1 MLVSLVLAVVPCRL
15 RGSGAVSTIFVCRW
29 CCALLCAQ
37 LQCVL
42 SKPMHSCHNL
52 PVQHQGFQQ
61 HVVAHISI
69 VMLYY
74 RLLQQR
80 LYSSFE
86 RVLRDER
93 TVHLIGG
100 VCPSNFAASTV

>member
-1 MLVSLVLAVVPCRL
+1 MS
-15 RGSGAVSTIFVCRW
+15 IFVCS

-42 SKPMHSCHNL
+42 SKPTHSYHNL

-61 HVVAHISI
+61 HAEAHISI

-80 LYSSFE
+80 SRSSFE
-86 RVLRDER
+86 RVLHDER
-93 TVHLIGG
+93 LSI
-100 VCPSNFAASTV
+100 